1 LKVIGSKTKETNI
14 KQQQQQKQQ
23 QQNTTTTKYKT
34 KTSKGPEQN
43 RPHVSE
49 VR

>member
-14 KQQQQQKQQ
+14 KQQQKQQ

>member
-23 QQNTTTTKYKT
+23 QQNTKQKQA
-34 KTSKGPEQN
+34 KVMN
-43 RPHVSE
+43 RIGHTCLG
-49 VR
+49 

>member
-1 LKVIGSKTKETNI
+1 LGAKQKKQTL
-14 KQQQQQKQQ
+14 QQQQTTTTTTTTK
-23 QQNTTTTKYKT
+23 TTTKYKT